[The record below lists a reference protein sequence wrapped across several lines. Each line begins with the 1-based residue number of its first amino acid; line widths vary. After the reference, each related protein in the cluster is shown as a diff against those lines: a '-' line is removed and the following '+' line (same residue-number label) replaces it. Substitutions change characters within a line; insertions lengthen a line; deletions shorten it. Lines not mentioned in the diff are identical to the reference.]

1 MIESNSTLT
10 VICDEL
16 FHQAVDKIPLMGYT
30 TRIDRALRQ
39 AQKEFF
45 TAANGGRKNVPKIII
60 LLTDGT
66 QSQDDDAE
74 DPAKIAAELRGSGIS
89 TIVVG
94 IGSGKSVIRLY

>member
-1 MIESNSTLT
+1 
-10 VICDEL
+10 
-16 FHQAVDKIPLMGYT
+16 MGYT

-45 TAANGGRKNVPKIII
+45 TAANGGRKNIPKIII

-66 QSQDDDAE
+66 QSEDDDAE
-74 DPAKIAAELRGSGIS
+74 DPAKIAKELRGAGMS

-94 IGSGKSVIRLY
+94 IGSGEELFLTNTNFIKNINRRYSKRQKKL